1 MCVWEWEWVVFD
13 LARRALLY
21 WTQKIERNE
30 QWKITT
36 VQHSIRKDAKSTQL
50 HSFKGLTDVLTFMKP
65 WKGKSINNM
74 ERNKCEKRKWSKR
87 RRSGDKS
94 RTSLAENQSAIKMV
108 DVISSTRRDADITV
122 HHCLSSH
129 FYTDTLW
136 MCVWMLQCRVQRMK
150 GLMSKIFSAPS
161 SLQFSCWLSLH
172 YFIPHLYFHPHP
184 VHLLTAKQPSGERCP
199 WTEFW
204 MYG

>member
-1 MCVWEWEWVVFD
+1 
-13 LARRALLY
+13 
-21 WTQKIERNE
+21 
-30 QWKITT
+30 
-36 VQHSIRKDAKSTQL
+36 
-50 HSFKGLTDVLTFMKP
+50 
-65 WKGKSINNM
+65 M

-108 DVISSTRRDADITV
+108 DVIGSTRRDADITV

-150 GLMSKIFSAPS
+150 RLMSKIFWAPS

-184 VHLLTAKQPSGERCP
+184 VHLLTATIRRTLPLNRILDVRLDRCMKSKAVPNSGILFYFFKFF
-199 WTEFW
+199 TNLAA
-204 MYG
+204 

>member
-1 MCVWEWEWVVFD
+1 
-13 LARRALLY
+13 
-21 WTQKIERNE
+21 
-30 QWKITT
+30 
-36 VQHSIRKDAKSTQL
+36 
-50 HSFKGLTDVLTFMKP
+50 
-65 WKGKSINNM
+65 M
-74 ERNKCEKRKWSKR
+74 ERKKCEKRKWSKR

-108 DVISSTRRDADITV
+108 DVIGSTRRDADITV

-136 MCVWMLQCRVQRMK
+136 MCVCVCVWMLQCRVQSMK

-161 SLQFSCWLSLH
+161 SLQFSCWLSLN

-184 VHLLTAKQPSGERCP
+184 FHLLTAKQPSGERCP
-199 WTEFW
+199 WTDPSQNILDVRLDCCMKSKAVPNSGILF
-204 MYG
+204 YFFKFVYKSLAA

>member
-1 MCVWEWEWVVFD
+1 
-13 LARRALLY
+13 
-21 WTQKIERNE
+21 
-30 QWKITT
+30 
-36 VQHSIRKDAKSTQL
+36 
-50 HSFKGLTDVLTFMKP
+50 
-65 WKGKSINNM
+65 M

-108 DVISSTRRDADITV
+108 DVIGSTRRDADITV

-150 GLMSKIFSAPS
+150 RLMSKIFSAPS

-184 VHLLTAKQPSGERCP
+184 VHLLTATIRRTLPLNRILDVRLDRCMKSKAVPNSGILFYFFKFF
-199 WTEFW
+199 TNLAA
-204 MYG
+204 